1 MPVDLI
7 VLYRPPADPEAFE
20 RHYRSVHVPLVRAM
34 PHLLGFETSTGPVDT
49 QNGDPV
55 HFVARLRFASHDDLG
70 ASMASP
76 EGEVALADFATF
88 AAAGAVVVTAEVA
101 EA

>member
-7 VLYRPPADPEAFE
+7 VLYRPPAEPEVFD
-20 RHYRSVHVPLVRAM
+20 RHYRTVHVPLVHAM
-34 PHLLGFETSTGPVDT
+34 PHLLSLETSTGPVDT

-55 HFVARLRFASHDDLG
+55 HFVARLRFATRADLG
-70 ASMASP
+70 ASMGSP
-76 EGEVALADFATF
+76 EGEAALADLANFAQT
-88 AAAGAVVVTAEVA
+88 GAVVVTADMA